1 MENSIKKRPFKI
13 GFDGAP
19 ETQLSLK
26 VFVFDRQDKLLES
39 QDVAQ
44 DGTFHLKSDEKTFQR
59 AKIFIAPVTDAIALN
74 PQPLPPQL
82 EEIGAYRP
90 VLQFD
95 AKRIL
100 DRELLA
106 IPETL
111 WRRWIFCSCRVRGRV
126 VKPFYFPW
134 FTINSPVC
142 HARVHICR
150 LENWIFRL
158 PDADIF
164 KLRDDLIR
172 YPIPP
177 IPPIRPI
184 PKPGPVEIGLLRSMT
199 ALTNMTAFSTP
210 MAFETPEAVP
220 ELTLS
225 PLFRNQL
232 QTNSVGAL
240 RQILA
245 DNSYEFLYHPRFCWF
260 YDCVEMRVVETDVD
274 GRFDTRIWEN
284 CYNPN
289 HNYYFWVEYL
299 INGVWETVYRPTYCT
314 GAFWNYACGSEVTI
328 SVNDPRVP
336 LGCRPTVTGG
346 AMEIVSIGNQGFVS
360 SVQQP
365 SATPAANDGLL
376 NWNLGDGVTYRPF
389 GGQLVIK
396 ANFSTDF
403 PLTNATHYQISYRK
417 HGDNDESHW
426 KQLQNSVQRGY
437 NETIVVSGVS
447 ISVPKTLE
455 LLDKDGIGFYKIP
468 TELAQNEPMLN
479 SNCIWASDVFDI
491 GVLDTTQTALAI
503 ENTLY
508 DIRVAL
514 YKKISPTQYQLAN
527 VAKTIYTMPV
537 LNATRTE
544 ISSQPCTA
552 DYLTTVSAGG
562 VTTPAFMM
570 TIRIDNQ
577 KCTSRILAVTMDGK
591 PAGDDCGFLSYI
603 DLQNAAQLQFKAQ
616 HPNDFATYGFG
627 VVRGN
632 NNAMPMLSTNGAID
646 AAPLNGFTNTD
657 GAMHDRTFTKVTN
670 VAALLQALPTDCAGK
685 AAFAQQLNVYAT
697 ATDGTTRLW
706 QFDAPEVLSAFAIV
720 PA

>member
-39 QDVAQ
+39 QDVAE

-74 PQPLPPQL
+74 PKPLPPQL

-95 AKRIL
+95 AKSIL

-177 IPPIRPI
+177 IRPI
-184 PKPGPVEIGLLRSMT
+184 PKPGPIEIGSLHRMTSMMPT
-199 ALTNMTAFSTP
+199 SALSAP
-210 MAFETPEAVP
+210 MAFETPEAVT

-225 PLFRNQL
+225 PSFRNQI

-240 RQILA
+240 RQILS

-346 AMEIVSIGNQGFVS
+346 ALEIVSIGTQGFVS
-360 SVQQP
+360 SIQQP
-365 SATPAANDGLL
+365 NALPAPNDGLL

-389 GGQLVIK
+389 GGQLAMIG
-396 ANFSTDF
+396 NFSTDF
-403 PLTNATHYQISYRK
+403 PLANATHYRISYRK
-417 HGDNDESHW
+417 HGDNDPNHW
-426 KQLQNSVQRGY
+426 EALRDSVQRIY
-437 NETIVVSGVS
+437 NETVVISGVS
-447 ISVPKTLE
+447 TTIPKAFE
-455 LLDKDGIGFYKIP
+455 LLDKDGVGYYKIP
-468 TELAQNEPMLN
+468 TELAQNEPTLN
-479 SNCIWASDVFDI
+479 SNCVWALDAFVI
-491 GVLDTTQTALAI
+491 GVLNTTQTERPI
-503 ENTLY
+503 DNDLY
-508 DIRVAL
+508 DIRIEL
-514 YKKISPTQYQLAN
+514 YQKVSPTQYQLVN
-527 VAKTIYTMPV
+527 VPKTTYTMPV
-537 LNATRTE
+537 LNAARTE
-544 ISSQPCTA
+544 ITSQACTD
-552 DYLTTVSAGG
+552 DYLTTVTVGG
-562 VTTPAFMM
+562 VTSAAFQM

-577 KCTSRILAVTMDGK
+577 KCTSSIRPVIVDAK
-591 PAGDDCGFLSYI
+591 PAGDACGFLTYT
-603 DLQNAAQLQFKAQ
+603 DAANAAQLQFKAQ

-670 VAALLQALPTDCAGK
+670 VAALLQALPEDCAGK

-697 ATDGTTRLW
+697 ATDGTTRLREY
-706 QFDAPEVLSAFAIV
+706 DAAQVLSAFAIV